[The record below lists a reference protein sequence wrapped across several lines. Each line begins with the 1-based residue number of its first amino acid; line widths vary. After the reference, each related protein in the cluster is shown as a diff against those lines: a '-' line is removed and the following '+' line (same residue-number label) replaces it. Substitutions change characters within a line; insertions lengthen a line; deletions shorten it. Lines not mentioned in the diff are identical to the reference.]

1 MLPAPCSLL
10 PVGLEVGH
18 DSLEENWGNS
28 SLGSAPT
35 LATLVAFPE
44 NPSVHTWPTV
54 VLQAQAIQ
62 DSAGLRIADHPCP
75 ACALK
80 S

>member
-1 MLPAPCSLL
+1 M
-10 PVGLEVGH
+10 GLEVGH
-18 DSLEENWGNS
+18 DSLGENWRNS

-44 NPSVHTWPTV
+44 NPAVHTWPTV
-54 VLQAQAIQ
+54 VLQAQALQ
-62 DSAGLRIADHPCP
+62 GSAGLSIADHSCP
-75 ACALK
+75 ACTLK